1 MLIDPVFEKNIPG
14 NLDNCINGNHDCDFW
29 LAKTSGWGTDTAWS
43 GRIPVISFD
52 HGGLRLSSLN
62 KS

>member
-29 LAKTSGWGTDTAWS
+29 LAKTSGWGLTLL
-43 GRIPVISFD
+43 GVVGFQ
-52 HGGLRLSSLN
+52 
-62 KS
+62 